1 MIGMF
6 SDKLR
11 YLREHQEYT
20 QVDVAQKLGI
30 GQTTYNRYERG
41 LYEPNYETLKKI
53 SNFFQVS
60 IDYLLDND
68 DSFISDTDRV
78 VDLSRF
84 LLHGNY
90 TICAQFPE
98 EADRQMLNNIVKAIY
113 GAKTERD
120 VKARLEGDK
129 KLAGQA

>member
-1 MIGMF
+1 MDMF

-41 LYEPNYETLKKI
+41 LYEPSYETLKKI
-53 SNFFQVS
+53 ANFFQVS

-68 DSFISDTDRV
+68 EVLLSDADTV
-78 VDLSRF
+78 VDLGHF

-90 TICAQFPE
+90 TICSRFPKE
-98 EADRQMLNNIVKAIY
+98 VERRMLDSIVKAIY
-113 GAKTERD
+113 NAQSIPTDRSKG
-120 VKARLEGDK
+120 
-129 KLAGQA
+129 

>member
-1 MIGMF
+1 MDMF

-41 LYEPNYETLKKI
+41 LYEPNYETLKRI
-53 SNFFQVS
+53 ANFFQVS

-68 DSFISDTDRV
+68 EVLLSDAETV
-78 VDLSRF
+78 VDLGHF
-84 LLHGNY
+84 LLHGKY
-90 TICAQFPE
+90 TIHSRFPKE
-98 EADRQMLNNIVKAIY
+98 TDRKMLDNIVKAIY
-113 GAKTERD
+113 TEQVVSSGKRE
-120 VKARLEGDK
+120 A
-129 KLAGQA
+129 

>member
-1 MIGMF
+1 MF

-53 SNFFQVS
+53 ANFFQVS

-68 DSFISDTDRV
+68 EVLLSDADTV
-78 VDLSRF
+78 VDLGQF
-84 LLHGNY
+84 LLHGKY
-90 TICAQFPE
+90 TICSRFPKE
-98 EADRQMLNNIVKAIY
+98 SDRRMLDSIVKAIY
-113 GAKTERD
+113 TAQTVPTDGRA
-120 VKARLEGDK
+120 V
-129 KLAGQA
+129 

>member
-1 MIGMF
+1 MNMF

-53 SNFFQVS
+53 ANFFQVS

-68 DSFISDTDRV
+68 EALLSDADTV
-78 VDLSRF
+78 VDLGHF
-84 LLHGNY
+84 LLHGKY
-90 TICAQFPE
+90 TIYSRFPK
-98 EADRQMLNNIVKAIY
+98 EANRKMLDDIVKAIY
-113 GAKTERD
+113 
-120 VKARLEGDK
+120 VARLAAVGESIIK
-129 KLAGQA
+129 R

>member
-1 MIGMF
+1 MDMF
-6 SDKLR
+6 SEKLR

-53 SNFFQVS
+53 ANFFQVS

-68 DSFISDTDRV
+68 DGFVSDMDAV
-78 VDLSRF
+78 VDLNRF
-84 LLHGNY
+84 LLYGNY
-90 TICAQFPE
+90 TIRSRFP
-98 EADRQMLNNIVKAIY
+98 ADTDRQMLDNIVKAIY
-113 GAKTERD
+113 ASQTKHLPTGK
-120 VKARLEGDK
+120 
-129 KLAGQA
+129 

>member
-1 MIGMF
+1 MNMF

-53 SNFFQVS
+53 ANFFQVS

-68 DSFISDTDRV
+68 EALLSDADTV
-78 VDLSRF
+78 VDLGHF
-84 LLHGNY
+84 LLHGKY
-90 TICAQFPE
+90 TIYSRFPK
-98 EADRQMLNNIVKAIY
+98 EADRKMLDDIVKAIY
-113 GAKTERD
+113 
-120 VKARLEGDK
+120 VARLAAVGESIIK
-129 KLAGQA
+129 R